1 MIARAKER
9 RRNAAD
15 PLEHE
20 APDEKRH
27 DEDLLSLAR
36 MARRAG
42 VNPYSTLLAAF
53 DAEMRIRDSF
63 PTWPDCDLAEVLRAV
78 PEALEAPSWRDQ
90 LERHR
95 EAYAQTFIGWKRSTP
110 DQRSK
115 GAKLLEPLTTASD
128 SERESHLRRE
138 LAGVARLLCEP
149 LRDCARIARTLEKA
163 LAFLIPAEAR
173 RLKKAGDPR
182 GLEDIRADLRHRH
195 GLGTVTDES
204 MKKRRQRARKAGAGG
219 QASARANVPS
229 RETSSGPTFAPD
241 ETAATPRRTKGG
253 NDGRKADEHGGPRR
267 GAPREGGDRPEDAL
281 GRKRP
286 ALHPEGKE
294 GLVRPFR
301 RAGLDR
307 KPEAAI
313 DVRAGAEGRVTKGKK
328 RRPPP

>member
-1 MIARAKER
+1 MNGFPSPARLLAAAKVLER
-9 RRNAAD
+9 EELVDVAGVLR
-15 PLEHE
+15 
-20 APDEKRH
+20 
-27 DEDLLSLAR
+27 LAG

-42 VNPYSTLLAAF
+42 VNPYSTLLAAL
-53 DAEMRIRDSF
+53 DAETRIRAAF
-63 PTWPDCDLAEVLRAV
+63 PSWPDCDLAEVLRAV
-78 PEALEAPSWRDQ
+78 PEAIEAPSWRDQ

-95 EAYAQTFIGWKRSTP
+95 AAYARTFLGWKRSTP
-110 DQRSK
+110 GMRNR
-115 GAKLLEPLTTASD
+115 GAKLLEPLTTETD
-128 SERESHLRRE
+128 SARESHLRRE
-138 LAGVARLLCEP
+138 LAAVARLIGKP
-149 LRDCARIARTLEKA
+149 SRDSARIVRTLETK

-182 GLEDIRADLRHRH
+182 GLDEIRADLRHHH
-195 GLGTVTDES
+195 GLGTIEDES
-204 MKKRRQRARKAGAGG
+204 MRKRRYRAGKARAGG
-219 QASARANVPS
+219 QASAPTDVPS
-229 RETSSGPTFAPD
+229 LEARCGRSVLPD
-241 ETAATPRRTKGG
+241 TVATPPRTKGG

-267 GAPREGGDRPEDAL
+267 GAPREGGDRPKDAM